1 MFLQQSA
8 MWKMLTAE
16 LLQNKDDNRLKGH
29 SLSSQASVLPTGER
43 EGGMKF
49 GALHV
54 SDDLI
59 WSNNPERMKLALQ

>member
-1 MFLQQSA
+1 
-8 MWKMLTAE
+8 MLTAKF
-16 LLQNKDDNRLKGH
+16 LQNEDDYRLKGH
-29 SLSSQASVLPTGER
+29 SLSSQASALPTVGR

-59 WSNNPERMKLALQ
+59 WSKNPEMMKLAQQ